1 MCLAIPMRLVEK
13 DGWEGT
19 VELNGVRRAVSLM
32 LLEDAEVG
40 DHVLIHAGYAI
51 GKVDEEE
58 ARLTLE
64 GLERIAASLESG
76 GE

>member
-19 VELNGVRRAVSLM
+19 VELNGVRRSVSLM
-32 LLEDAEVG
+32 LLEDAGVG

-76 GE
+76 GG

>member
-19 VELNGVRRAVSLM
+19 VELNGVRRSVSLM

-64 GLERIAASLESG
+64 GLERIAASLESEG
-76 GE
+76 P

>member
-19 VELNGVRRAVSLM
+19 VELRGVRRSVSLM

-40 DHVLIHAGYAI
+40 EHLLIHAGYAI

-64 GLERIAASLESG
+64 GLEQLAAALEAEG
-76 GE
+76 G

>member
-1 MCLAIPMRLVEK
+1 MRLVEK

-19 VELNGVRRAVSLM
+19 VELRGVRRSVSLM

-40 DHVLIHAGYAI
+40 EHLLIHAGYAI

-64 GLERIAASLESG
+64 GLEQLAAALEAEG
-76 GE
+76 G